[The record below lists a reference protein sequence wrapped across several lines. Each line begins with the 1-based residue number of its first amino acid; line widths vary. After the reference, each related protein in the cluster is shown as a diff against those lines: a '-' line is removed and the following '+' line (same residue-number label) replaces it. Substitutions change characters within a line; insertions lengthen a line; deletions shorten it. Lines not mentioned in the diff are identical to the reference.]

1 MYQKLVE
8 VSQCPDSETATS
20 TMAGLLKNLEE
31 NSQTSNFG
39 LYIRREGLPC
49 FKEWCAANREDA
61 GINTNMYLEA
71 FHEVFKY
78 TYLNGR
84 HNGVDKYVQLR

>member
-1 MYQKLVE
+1 M
-8 VSQCPDSETATS
+8 T
-20 TMAGLLKNLEE
+20 GLLKNLEE

-39 LYIRREGLPC
+39 LYIRREWLPC
-49 FKEWCAANREDA
+49 FEDWCAANRKDA
-61 GINTNMYLEA
+61 EINTNMHLEA

-84 HNGVDKYVQLR
+84 HNKKVDKYEQLR